1 MEPRTNTFTY
11 KESEKI
17 QPHLK
22 IILGGPEVSYETY
35 DLMNKVK
42 EIDYIVMGEGE
53 ATTYAFISALIN
65 DDDLSKVN
73 GLCYRSH
80 DAVIVNPSR
89 PLMKELDQI
98 PFPYDETDDFDNRL
112 VYYESQRGCPYNCA
126 YCMSSTF
133 KGGTVFSSRAS

>member
-1 MEPRTNTFTY
+1 
-11 KESEKI
+11 
-17 QPHLK
+17 
-22 IILGGPEVSYETY
+22 
-35 DLMNKVK
+35 MNKVK

-133 KGGTVFSSRAS
+133 KGVRFFPVERVKDDLRWFMDKKVRIVKFVDRTFNIKKDHFLKS